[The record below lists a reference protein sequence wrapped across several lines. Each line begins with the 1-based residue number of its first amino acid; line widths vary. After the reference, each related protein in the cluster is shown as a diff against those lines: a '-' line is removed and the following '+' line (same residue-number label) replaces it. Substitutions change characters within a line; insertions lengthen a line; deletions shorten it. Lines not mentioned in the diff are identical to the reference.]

1 MLLKEENPKLESQ
14 CNITLEAPK
23 GEAVG
28 NMNHLYPSQALSTLG
43 SVYSHTWHQAALRD
57 FPNNKSCWFS
67 GTLRAKQHFCLAW
80 LMSLKPQCM
89 GVKPMEKTTHF
100 SCSWC
105 QLPDLLIKGSPCTGE
120 ECRKRSNAIRVSQ
133 DSGNILVHLACVNHC

>member
-43 SVYSHTWHQAALRD
+43 SVQS
-57 FPNNKSCWFS
+57 
-67 GTLRAKQHFCLAW
+67 
-80 LMSLKPQCM
+80 
-89 GVKPMEKTTHF
+89 
-100 SCSWC
+100 
-105 QLPDLLIKGSPCTGE
+105 
-120 ECRKRSNAIRVSQ
+120 
-133 DSGNILVHLACVNHC
+133 HLAPSCTQGLSKQQKLLVFRHFKS